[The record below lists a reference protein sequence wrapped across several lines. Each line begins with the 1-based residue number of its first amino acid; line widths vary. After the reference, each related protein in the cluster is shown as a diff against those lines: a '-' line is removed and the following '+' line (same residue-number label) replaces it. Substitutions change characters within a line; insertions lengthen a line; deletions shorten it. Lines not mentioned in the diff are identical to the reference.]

1 MILIRGHIQESAC
14 RNFINLDSCRIENE
28 IGRPSDSR
36 QIDKDAIRQKLTEET
51 AINYQTLSSKQ
62 YEAQRLKDMFRSQK
76 RSDRF
81 PIELFNQSVGAISF
95 DDNDSVNIRL
105 ITGQT
110 VRKGEINAA
119 S

>member
-1 MILIRGHIQESAC
+1 MPLEA
-14 RNFINLDSCRIENE
+14 
-28 IGRPSDSR
+28 
-36 QIDKDAIRQKLTEET
+36 
-51 AINYQTLSSKQ
+51 LSSKQ
-62 YEAQRLKDMFRSQK
+62 YEAQRLKDMFGNHK
-76 RSDRF
+76 LSDDF